1 MDSLKVLLFPIPL
14 GKHAGWSEWV
24 VMGSFP
30 MFAVVGI
37 HEFSLAR
44 MDPFA
49 VVAEEVGFWK
59 SFLCFVI
66 EKEFQFQEC
75 GHQFHEGGA
84 TVSILAARMKSF
96 SERPPIAW
104 V

>member
-14 GKHAGWSEWV
+14 GKHAEWIEWV
-24 VMGSFP
+24 VTGSLP
-30 MFAVVGI
+30 MSAVVGI

-49 VVAEEVGFWK
+49 VVAGEVGFWK

-66 EKEFQFQEC
+66 EKSFSFKSVDIN
-75 GHQFHEGGA
+75 F
-84 TVSILAARMKSF
+84 VKAARQYRSWQP
-96 SERPPIAW
+96 E
-104 V
+104 

>member
-1 MDSLKVLLFPIPL
+1 MNSALAASILETKQCVPCEGGVAKYSLAEATAQVAALPAWRL
-14 GKHAGWSEWV
+14 KHAGWSEWV

-49 VVAEEVGFWK
+49 VVAGEVGFWK

-66 EKEFQFQEC
+66 EKEFQFQE
-75 GHQFHEGGA
+75 F
-84 TVSILAARMKSF
+84 F
-96 SERPPIAW
+96 
-104 V
+104 